1 MNLKLFLE
9 KNNYSFMEFNPAN
22 FIKLKELA
30 KNSIGISNDILE
42 TELES
47 LLILHSQIEVEIN
60 KLENKIESI
69 IKELNLAI
77 LSIKGIGIISCARI
91 ISEFG
96 DLSRFKSADAC
107 VAFAGIEPSILQ
119 SRTESH
125 TGHMVKHGSGH
136 LRYFLMNAANYV
148 FIHESMFR
156 EFYYKKR
163 SEGKSHIAALTHI
176 AKKLVRNIY
185 KLESE
190 NITFNSNID

>member
-69 IKELNLAI
+69 IKELNQQFYPLKELALFLVQESFLNLVI
-77 LSIKGIGIISCARI
+77 YL
-91 ISEFG
+91 
-96 DLSRFKSADAC
+96 DLN
-107 VAFAGIEPSILQ
+107 Q
-119 SRTESH
+119 
-125 TGHMVKHGSGH
+125 
-136 LRYFLMNAANYV
+136 LMLALPLLVLNLV
-148 FIHESMFR
+148 
-156 EFYYKKR
+156 YYNL
-163 SEGKSHIAALTHI
+163 ELNLTLVTWQTWFWSPKI
-176 AKKLVRNIY
+176 FSYEYCKLC
-185 KLESE
+185 
-190 NITFNSNID
+190 FHA